1 VSPPV
6 PPAVPPDEHER
17 RLRHAIRLSV
27 LSVCWAVVSASIAIT
42 VGLLEGSLGVLGV
55 GLNVTG
61 DMVGSLVL
69 IWRFRLELRDPTVD
83 ARAERTATV
92 VVAGALLLVGTIL
105 TFDAIV
111 ALARRT
117 QPDQSA
123 VALWIAIANALVLP
137 PLGTAKR
144 RTGRAL
150 GSSALMGDGSLSLV
164 GGALAVIAIVG
175 LVLDSALGWWWAD
188 RVAGLVVA
196 VVAFSEAVR
205 ILREPAPD

>member
-1 VSPPV
+1 MTPPSDV
-6 PPAVPPDEHER
+6 PDEHER
-17 RLRHAIRLSV
+17 LLRHALRLSV
-27 LSVCWAVVSASIAIT
+27 VSVAWAVVSASVAIT
-42 VGLLEGSLGVLGV
+42 AGLLHGSLGVLGV
-55 GLNVTG
+55 GLNVVG

-69 IWRFRLELRDPTVD
+69 IWRFRLELRDPTID

-105 TFDAIV
+105 AFDAVV
-111 ALARRT
+111 ALVQRSH
-117 QPDQSA
+117 PEQSA
-123 VALWIAIANALVLP
+123 LALGAAIANAVVLP

-150 GSSALMGDGSLSLV
+150 GSTALQGDGSLSLV
-164 GGALAVIAIVG
+164 GGALAVIAILG

-188 RVAGLVVA
+188 RIAGLVVA

-205 ILREPAPD
+205 ILREPVED

>member
-1 VSPPV
+1 MTSGPPPV
-6 PPAVPPDEHER
+6 PPEEHER

-27 LSVCWAVVSASIAIT
+27 LSVAWAVVSASIAIT

-69 IWRFRLELRDPTVD
+69 IWRFQLELRDPTVD

-123 VALWIAIANALVLP
+123 VALWIAVANALVLP
-137 PLGTAKR
+137 PLGVAKR
-144 RTGRAL
+144 RTGRSL

-196 VVAFSEAVR
+196 AVAFSEAVR
-205 ILREPAPD
+205 ILSHSGQE